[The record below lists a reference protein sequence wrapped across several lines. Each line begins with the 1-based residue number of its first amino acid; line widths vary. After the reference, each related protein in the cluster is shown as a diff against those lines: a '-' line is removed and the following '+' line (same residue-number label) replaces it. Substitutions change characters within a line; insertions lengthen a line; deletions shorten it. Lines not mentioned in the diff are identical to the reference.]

1 MANERSPFTIK
12 NWATG
17 DRPRE
22 KLIAKGRL
30 SLTDA
35 ELLAILIGSGST
47 KESAVDLCKRILSA
61 TQNNLNQLG
70 KMSLK
75 QLTSFNGIG
84 EAKALTI
91 IAAMELG
98 RRRRGEETIEKVK
111 ITSSSS
117 VFEVLQP
124 VIGELDHEEFWIL
137 YLNNSNKIIEQFQIS
152 KGGITGTLV
161 DVRITLRKALELGAV
176 SLILA
181 HNHPSGNL
189 NPSEADKQLTRKLKT
204 AAESLD
210 IKILD
215 HIIVTEKSYFSFA
228 DEGLL

>member
-91 IAAMELG
+91 IAAVVLG
-98 RRRRGEETIEKVK
+98 RRGRGVESNDKVK
-111 ITSSSS
+111 ITARAS
-117 VFEVLQP
+117 VCEVVQ
-124 VIGELDHEEFWIL
+124 
-137 YLNNSNKIIEQFQIS
+137 
-152 KGGITGTLV
+152 
-161 DVRITLRKALELGAV
+161 AL
-176 SLILA
+176 I
-181 HNHPSGNL
+181 
-189 NPSEADKQLTRKLKT
+189 
-204 AAESLD
+204 
-210 IKILD
+210 
-215 HIIVTEKSYFSFA
+215 
-228 DEGLL
+228 